1 VDESGATLAMSRRYG
16 RAIPGHRVVDH
27 VPANYGINYTMLA
40 ALGRDGL
47 EAPWVV
53 DGAVNG
59 DIFRWWVRHVL
70 CPTLQPGDIV
80 RWDNPTTSLTYK
92 RLKMKERRHCLGQ
105 VLSQFSPSNLWNFK
119 GFLILCIA
127 NT

>member
-1 VDESGATLAMSRRYG
+1 MSRRYG
-16 RAIPGHRVVDH
+16 RATPGHRVVDH

-40 ALGRDGL
+40 ALGGDGL

-70 CPTLQPGDIV
+70 CPTLQPGDIM
-80 RWDNPTTSLTYK
+80 RWDNPTTL
-92 RLKMKERRHCLGQ
+92 LNE
-105 VLSQFSPSNLWNFK
+105 LSRQGAFSCARDRPGEYAVACPPRAVGPHLH
-119 GFLILCIA
+119 
-127 NT
+127 